1 MRFRRWND
9 NGMYEVN
16 MTPLIDVSLVLVVML
31 LLATPLAFESSIGVR
46 QSAEAA
52 KKAEQIRQDEQIELY
67 VVSEELVQVNR
78 PLIDREKMS
87 AVLKPLLDA
96 SVNKSV
102 MVACEDGVSHGAFVY
117 VLDHAKMCGARQI
130 GVMGGNQ

>member
-1 MRFRRWND
+1 MLISGWKN
-9 NGMYEVN
+9 NGVHEVN

-46 QSAEAA
+46 QTEETA
-52 KKAEQIRQDEQIELY
+52 KKAAEVKQDEQIELY

-78 PLIDREKMS
+78 TLMDREKMNT
-87 AVLKPLLDA
+87 VLQPLLEA

-102 MVACEDGVSHGAFVY
+102 IVSCEEGVSHGAFVY
-117 VLDHAKMCGARQI
+117 VLDRAKMCGAKQI
-130 GVMGGNQ
+130 GVMGGDR